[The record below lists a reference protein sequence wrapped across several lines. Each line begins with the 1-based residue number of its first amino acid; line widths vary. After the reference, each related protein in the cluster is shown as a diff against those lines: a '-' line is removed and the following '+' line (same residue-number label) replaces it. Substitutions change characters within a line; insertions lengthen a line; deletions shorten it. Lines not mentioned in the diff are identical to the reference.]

1 MTRNINSAMRW
12 MMFFITLFLCL
23 IVGAVAPVRLCVVF
37 CQLVPVVIEVKIAV
51 EVIHD

>member
-23 IVGAVAPVRLCVVF
+23 IVGAVAPVRLCVK
-37 CQLVPVVIEVKIAV
+37 LGEDVPVVIDVKIV
-51 EVIHD
+51 VVVIPD